1 MSRTLISIPQPPGH
15 LHNHKQA
22 RSRSAPQSTRGCAVR
37 VRMRGLLEGF
47 WAWEDG
53 GGPPGDR
60 HKHLHSN
67 TAMTSLAASV
77 RSSGSRSMTIG
88 RDKRGL
94 RTRAR
99 PQTVDLPPHGSHL
112 WTTGAE
118 PWSAPLSDV
127 MRRRHTHTWRQR
139 SLTMDRASL
148 FEAMEMD
155 LVCTKAC
162 PDKGGLIS
170 CVYSEV

>member
-1 MSRTLISIPQPPGH
+1 MSLTLLSIPQPPGH

-47 WAWEDG
+47 WAWD
-53 GGPPGDR
+53 
-60 HKHLHSN
+60 KHLQSN

-77 RSSGSRSMTIG
+77 RSSGSRLMTIG

-99 PQTVDLPPHGSHL
+99 PQTVGSAAL
-112 WTTGAE
+112 RI
-118 PWSAPLSDV
+118 SPLDG
-127 MRRRHTHTWRQR
+127 R
-139 SLTMDRASL
+139 
-148 FEAMEMD
+148 
-155 LVCTKAC
+155 
-162 PDKGGLIS
+162 G
-170 CVYSEV
+170 

>member
-1 MSRTLISIPQPPGH
+1 MSLTLLSTPQPPGH
-15 LHNHKQA
+15 LHNRKQA
-22 RSRSAPQSTRGCAVR
+22 RSRSAPRSTRGCAVR

-53 GGPPGDR
+53 GAASGDR
-60 HKHLHSN
+60 HLHLQSN

-94 RTRAR
+94 RTRIC
-99 PQTVDLPPHGSHL
+99 PQTVDLPPYGPHL

-118 PWSAPLSDV
+118 
-127 MRRRHTHTWRQR
+127 
-139 SLTMDRASL
+139 
-148 FEAMEMD
+148 
-155 LVCTKAC
+155 
-162 PDKGGLIS
+162 GLRG
-170 CVYSEV
+170 